1 MSEDELNKVEE
12 VMTQNLGEKLVVKRF
27 PGAVHGF
34 AIRGDMEDG
43 QEKSQ
48 KEQANKDSFEFVA
61 KYFKH

>member
-1 MSEDELNKVEE
+1 MSEDELEKVEE
-12 VMTQNLGEKLVVKRF
+12 VMKQNLGEKMVVKRF

-34 AIRGDMEDG
+34 TIRGDMEDG

-61 KYFKH
+61 KCFKH